1 MKNILKTI
9 TFALCLV
16 ALGSCEDDPD
26 PIVSPNGFTLRTVDG
41 PSSNLVLTPQQNDN
55 NVAVLNWDKGDF
67 GVGTTVSQYTVELA
81 PAGSNFASPTVANAG
96 NFIPSVQSYNLKVAE
111 LNNILNDFPGYE
123 CGKPMLV
130 DIRIKSKLGGNYYNA
145 VTQYSNTVTL
155 DITPYSKKL
164 PLMAFATSATITA
177 DTPKLAAGGVLNPNF
192 EGYMY
197 LTPGT
202 YKFYQPDA
210 CAGFGSPAVFGDNND
225 GTFSGLEANGAGYE
239 VTTANFY
246 FVSVDMSTLKY
257 TVRPIKWNYYGTAK
271 QTFPASNVALT
282 YNVAEKVWESNTTTP
297 VRLAEGYGIK
307 FRSDAS
313 TVLGTYNPAAD
324 NTALFGGNILTYLG
338 SPLPVEGGPQA
349 LPYVFEVNVPG
360 PKAPVR
366 VIKSYIVKLDLNSP
380 RDYKFSITEVPAP

>member
-1 MKNILKTI
+1 MKNIFKTI
-9 TFALCLV
+9 IFSLCLV

-26 PIVSPNGFTLRTVDG
+26 PVVSPNGFTLTVIDG
-41 PSSNLVLTPQQNDN
+41 PSSNLVLTPQQNN
-55 NVAVLNWDKGDF
+55 ANVAVLSWDNSDF
-67 GVGTTVSQYTVELA
+67 GVGNAVSQYTVEIA
-81 PAGSNFASPTVANAG
+81 PSGTNFASPAVANAG
-96 NFIPSVQSYNLKVAE
+96 NPIPSGQTYNLKVQE

-123 CGKPMLV
+123 CGKPTLV

-145 VTQYSNTVTL
+145 VMQYSNTVTL
-155 DITPYSKKL
+155 DITPYSKQL
-164 PLMAFATSATITA
+164 PVMAFATSASITA
-177 DTPKLAAGGVLNPNF
+177 ETPRLAAGGVLNSNF

-210 CAGFGSPAVFGDNND
+210 CGGFASPAVFGDNND

-239 VTTANFY
+239 VTSANFF

-257 TVRPIKWNYYGTAK
+257 TVRPIRWNYYGTAK
-271 QTFPASNVALT
+271 QTFPATNVAMT

-297 VRLAEGYGIK
+297 VRLAEGYGLK
-307 FRSDAS
+307 FRSDAG
-313 TVLGTYNPAAD
+313 TVLGTYNAAGN
-324 NTALFGGNILTYLG
+324 NTALFGGSILTYLA

-349 LPYVFEVNVPG
+349 LPYVFEVSVPG